1 MAEQIAS
8 LFVAIGANLAGLN
21 EGLSQ
26 AQSKLK
32 TVGDRMGSIGRG
44 LTAAVTLPLVG
55 IGVAS
60 VKMAADFEQQ
70 MALAQLSLRDTGVSM
85 ETVSDYALKMGAD
98 TIFNAQEM
106 ALALTGLGKA
116 GLNWEEIAGDM
127 SGATGVLAAVTNLAA
142 ASNLELAQAA
152 DVVTVAMATFGRPA
166 EDAVDIV
173 DNLVMAADASVAEV
187 SDLSD
192 ALASAGPVMASFGWD
207 MEDVVTALALLS
219 ERGIRGSDAGTALRS
234 MMTNLMRPTDQV
246 KDALGLL
253 NVNLYD
259 SENRLKALPELI
271 GELSDALTIG
281 AKRTSQ
287 MSSMTEVEEKELKRL
302 QSRHDSL
309 RNSISDYQM
318 GLKGTTWTEE
328 KRREK
333 IAELQAELTNL
344 DQAMAPLI
352 ASSQEYTSVTQE
364 LTEEQRNQ
372 LIQTLAGTYGMR
384 AMTTLLEEG
393 TEGWEGMTEAIG
405 EGATAQEVA
414 DIMMDTL
421 KGRIEELKGSVE
433 TLAIKVGGT
442 LSPIIK
448 ELVDERLLPLV
459 DVLGGLD
466 EEQMAGLAKL
476 GLVIAGIG
484 PGLLLLSK
492 LPVLLGLLTIPLGLV
507 AIGAGLLGGAWY
519 MATDEGIKFR
529 TALRGLSGELKK
541 EEGTR
546 ALGVWIDKITDFL
559 DALERL
565 WIKIEAIDKWM
576 KTFKKEGVEP
586 SIITE
591 PMKPAIPGMP
601 TAEETWGEYSKGYL
615 APEFRTWGAG
625 VLEWMAGWLKESFAT
640 GLEFVVDL
648 VTPEETQVFADEEV
662 FQAYLDQM
670 KLEVPA
676 GISLPEEQID
686 EQLAVIQDIAT
697 DQPIEV
703 PLNLKSDTGK
713 MKEEGR
719 KAGRAWKSGFDE
731 ATGSTTGGAAG
742 WPAGG
747 IMDELWA
754 GGVAW

>member
-8 LFVAIGANLAGLN
+8 LFVAIGANLAGLT

-287 MSSMTEVEEKELKRL
+287 MSSMTGEEETELKRL

-333 IAELQAELTNL
+333 VAELQAELTNL
-344 DQAMAPLI
+344 EQAMAPLI
-352 ASSQEYTSVTQE
+352 ASSQEYTLVTQE

-433 TLAIKVGGT
+433 TLAIKFGGT

-492 LPVLLGLLTIPLGLV
+492 LPVLLGLLTSPLGLV
-507 AIGAGLLGGAWY
+507 AIGAGLLGTAWY
-519 MATDEGIKFR
+519 MTTDEGIKFR

-546 ALGVWIDKITDFL
+546 AIGEWIDKITDFL

-565 WIKIEAIDKWM
+565 GLKIDEIQRKMA
-576 KTFKKEGVEP
+576 TFRKERAEP
-586 SIITE
+586 LLVQE
-591 PMKPAIPGMP
+591 PMKPAVPGMP
-601 TAEETWGEYSKGYL
+601 TAEEAWEEYSKGL
-615 APEFRTWGAG
+615 LKEDFWGKLRDKITEWGQGFFGTWEKGG
-625 VLEWMAGWLKESFAT
+625 VLGAEKKEGALLIPMTFGLTEEALPDALEQFELLEGTLTEEPIAFSLTLEPDIAQIERSAEKAAAAWKRRFNAEVGGDT
-640 GLEFVVDL
+640 G
-648 VTPEETQVFADEEV
+648 
-662 FQAYLDQM
+662 
-670 KLEVPA
+670 PA
-676 GISLPEEQID
+676 GALP
-686 EQLAVIQDIAT
+686 
-697 DQPIEV
+697 
-703 PLNLKSDTGK
+703 
-713 MKEEGR
+713 
-719 KAGRAWKSGFDE
+719 
-731 ATGSTTGGAAG
+731 GGVMA
-742 WPAGG
+742 
-747 IMDELWA
+747 ELHA